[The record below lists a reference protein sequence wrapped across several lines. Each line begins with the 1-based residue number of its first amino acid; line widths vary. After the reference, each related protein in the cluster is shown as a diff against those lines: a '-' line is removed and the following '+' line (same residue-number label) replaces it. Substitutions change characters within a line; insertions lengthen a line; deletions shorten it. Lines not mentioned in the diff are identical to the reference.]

1 MLVPIALGWRARFDV
16 DSSHIF
22 PQGVL
27 SAITLV
33 GGGPGDGWAGTG
45 AECEPG
51 LPPCLL
57 TISTL
62 LGVVSD
68 LKLLGQNSEGHVL
81 SWFYSF

>member
-51 LPPCLL
+51 LPPA
-57 TISTL
+57 
-62 LGVVSD
+62 
-68 LKLLGQNSEGHVL
+68 
-81 SWFYSF
+81 Y